1 MPFKKIVLLLL
12 LFVSGLMKGQQIL
25 PIIPK
30 PGDIKMGIG
39 NFIIDENTAIHYHK
53 SQKELNP
60 NAIFLASCIKNISG
74 LSLKINKKTAK
85 KIEFVIEKGVP
96 DEGYKL
102 KVSPNSIVIKA
113 SSHKGIFYGMQSVLQ
128 ILPVVRTNAALA
140 VPVMEVNDYPRFKW
154 RGMMLDVSRHFFGT
168 EVIKEYL
175 DLMASYKMNVFHW
188 HLVDG
193 AGWRLE
199 IKKYPKLTQ
208 QAAWRVDDL
217 NKPWNWAEVA
227 FNADRNKST
236 YGGYYTQEQL
246 KEIVAYAKARNITVV
261 PEIEM
266 PGHSEAAMAAYPELS
281 CNSATNF
288 GQSGDF
294 FASKMEGN
302 YCAGNDNS
310 FLFIQDVLTEVMAIF
325 PSAYLHIGG
334 DEVDKTSW
342 KNCVRCQ
349 ARMKAE
355 NLKDENELQSYFIRR
370 IEKFLVSKNRKMIGW
385 DEILEGGLA
394 PEATVMSWRGEAGGI
409 EAAKMKHNVI
419 MTPNSPCYFDH
430 YQAGPEG
437 EPLAI
442 GGFNT
447 VKKVYDYEPIPK
459 ELNKEEEQYVMGG
472 QGNVWTEYIATT
484 KHLEYMVLPR
494 MAALAEV
501 LWSPKD
507 TKNWNDFKERL
518 QYHFRGY
525 DQKGL
530 NYSPGN
536 FTVSIKPSF
545 QNEQLQVALFTEALH
560 GEILYTTDGSEPT
573 LQSLKYEQP
582 IKINSSLELK
592 AATVVNNQIRSVQAA
607 KQNFVMHKA
616 MGSPVVYTNPVSE
629 YYLADG
635 PNSLTDGVRGT
646 NANGKYWHGFFAKDM
661 VATIDLG
668 KGKSIKSIALGC
680 LQNYNDWVFLPQSVK
695 FEGSSNG
702 TDYAEIKTVNNPID
716 ANLKNMKYDF
726 VAAFNPQTVKYIRV
740 TAKNSLCPL
749 GHSGE
754 GKSGWLFVDELIVE

>member
-1 MPFKKIVLLLL
+1 MTFNKSILLLL
-12 LFVSGLMKGQQIL
+12 FFVSGLMKGQQLL

-30 PGDIKMGIG
+30 PVEIKMGTG
-39 NFIIDENTAIHYHK
+39 FFVFDKNTAIQYNH
-53 SQKELNP
+53 SEKELK
-60 NAIFLASCIKNISG
+60 ATAAFFSLCIKNISG
-74 LSLKINKKTAK
+74 FTLNSNTKSTQ
-85 KIEFVIEKGVP
+85 KIEFVIEKGIQE
-96 DEGYKL
+96 EGYKL
-102 KVSPNSIVIKA
+102 KVSPHLIVIK
-113 SSHKGIFYGMQSVLQ
+113 SSSYKGIFYGMQSVLQ
-128 ILPVVRTNAALA
+128 LLPEVRTNAALA

-193 AGWRLE
+193 AGWRIE

-217 NKPWNWAEVA
+217 NKPWDWAAVA
-227 FNADRNKST
+227 FNSDRSKST

-281 CNSATNF
+281 CNTKNNF

-294 FASKMEGN
+294 LASKMEGN
-302 YCAGNDNS
+302 YCAGNDKS

-325 PSAYLHIGG
+325 PSTYIHIGG

-342 KNCVRCQ
+342 KNCVKCQ
-349 ARMKAE
+349 ARMKSE

-394 PEATVMSWRGEAGGI
+394 PEATVMSWRGETGGI
-409 EAAKMKHNVI
+409 EAAKMKHDVI

-430 YQAGPEG
+430 YQARPEG

-459 ELNKEEEQYVMGG
+459 ELNKEQEQYVMGG

-484 KHLEYMVLPR
+484 EHLEYMILPR

-530 NYSPGN
+530 HYSPGN

-545 QNEQLQVALFTEALH
+545 QNGQLVVALATEDLQ
-560 GEILYTTDGSEPT
+560 GEIHYTTDGSEPN
-573 LQSLKYEQP
+573 LQSRIYEQP
-582 IKINSSLELK
+582 IEINCSLELK
-592 AATVVNNQIRSVQAA
+592 AATVVNGQIRGMQAA
-607 KQNFVMHKA
+607 KQNFVMHEA
-616 MGSPVVYTNPVSE
+616 IGNPVLYTNPVSE

-646 NANGKYWHGFFAKDM
+646 NANGKYWHGFSGKDM
-661 VATIDLG
+661 VATVDFG
-668 KGKSIKSIALGC
+668 QAKTIKSISLGC
-680 LQNYNDWVFLPQSVK
+680 LQNYNDWIFLPQSVK
-695 FEGSSNG
+695 FEASTNG
-702 TDYAEIKTVNNPID
+702 TEYTEIKTVNNAVD
-716 ANLKNMKYDF
+716 ANLKNIKYDF
-726 VAAFNPQTVKYIRV
+726 VATFTPQTVRYIRV
-740 TAKNSLCPL
+740 TAKNTLCPL

-754 GKSGWLFVDELIVE
+754 GKPAWLFVDELIAE